1 MIQSKQEE
9 ERLKREYESMEAD
22 KNRQK
27 DIMVAEI
34 RAAGYGAMQ
43 DINQNLQSDY
53 LDVLDKIQ
61 RTEQYNAQMNI
72 QSNAQ
77 TLKAQQHNDKMS
89 VEQQKLSIARQKMQT
104 DLEIAKT
111 NKNQYD
117 NPAKNKQNKESK

>member
-1 MIQSKQEE
+1 
-9 ERLKREYESMEAD
+9 
-22 KNRQK
+22 
-27 DIMVAEI
+27 MVAEI

-53 LDVLDKIQ
+53 MDVLDRIQ
-61 RTEQYNAQMNI
+61 KTEQYDAQMNI

-89 VEQQKLSIARQKMQT
+89 IEQQRLSIARQQMQT
-104 DLEIAKT
+104 DLEIART

-117 NPAKNKQNKESK
+117 VPAKNKQSKDKKK